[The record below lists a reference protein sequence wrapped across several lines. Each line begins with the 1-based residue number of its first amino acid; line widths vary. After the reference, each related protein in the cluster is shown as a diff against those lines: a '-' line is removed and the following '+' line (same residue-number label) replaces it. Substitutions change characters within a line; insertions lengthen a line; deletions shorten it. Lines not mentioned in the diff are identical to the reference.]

1 MKKGLSVWLFSK
13 LVMFSFLVAIFAI
26 MAQMMFILNDR
37 AYIDSA
43 TLLVLQA
50 KESAGAVFNS
60 NTVEI
65 EKAVPLPKALPEKT
79 ENSKNYYFVIKK
91 NTPIGSGSSSISFA
105 VTKGTYSKKIFSA
118 SAILYYSNAID
129 TNLGTS
135 NELILSSLEYHYL
148 LIKKQTDKVEF
159 YGCQGL
165 KLDSVN
171 NNYYYKKCI
180 NSTGI
185 ITDRID

>member
-60 NTVEI
+60 N
-65 EKAVPLPKALPEKT
+65 L
-79 ENSKNYYFVIKK
+79 S
-91 NTPIGSGSSSISFA
+91 
-105 VTKGTYSKKIFSA
+105 
-118 SAILYYSNAID
+118 
-129 TNLGTS
+129 
-135 NELILSSLEYHYL
+135 LIH
-148 LIKKQTDKVEF
+148 I
-159 YGCQGL
+159 
-165 KLDSVN
+165 
-171 NNYYYKKCI
+171 
-180 NSTGI
+180 
-185 ITDRID
+185 